1 MCEGWTEELFTCEI
15 EDFIMKLRWDMMDE
29 ERSKKEEKEE
39 DTA

>member
-15 EDFIMKLRWDMMDE
+15 EECIMTLRWDMMDE